1 MPIDITRYAIER
13 LRERE
18 ARKKEPGPVITI
30 SREFGCPSKLL
41 AELLVKEL
49 KNRDPSRNAHKWH
62 WVSKEILKDA
72 AAKLGLTPKE
82 IKYVFE
88 YKERSVFDE
97 ILVAQSRRYYH
108 SDKKIR
114 KTIGEVIRALGW
126 EGYVVIVGRA
136 GAALTREIPK
146 SLHIRLMAPMQW
158 RLDKIAETKKIS
170 IDEAGKLIQ
179 QMDERRR
186 KFMNYYLSSGQD
198 LAHIFDL
205 ILNCSTLS
213 LHEMAEII
221 CHMGKI
227 KKLI

>member
-41 AELLVKEL
+41 SELLVKEL
-49 KNRDPSRNAHKWH
+49 KNRDPSRNAQKWH

-126 EGYVVIVGRA
+126 DGHVVIVGRA

-146 SLHIRLMAPMQW
+146 SLHIRLMAPRQW

-170 IDEAGKLIQ
+170 IEEAEKLIQ

-213 LHEMAEII
+213 LQEMAEVIY
-221 CHMGKI
+221 HMGKI
-227 KKLI
+227 KKVI